1 MQGGPPATSD
11 DEGRVPYEPETPL
24 PRGLHVSI
32 TQLSEET
39 GKTRETIARK
49 LAAAKV
55 PPSGEVRK
63 LAVYRLRDAL
73 RVLYLGLEDGSVDP
87 DKLDPH
93 SRHAHYKAEREKQS
107 LAVEAGELIPREAY
121 RDEAA
126 RVVKL
131 VAQTLDAIPDLLERD
146 CALAPDQVMR
156 VQGELDKLREKLA
169 GSLALDEEPDG
180 DRTELREPPSGD
192 EGGQR
197 DHPAA
202 APDAAQRSR
211 EAFLAM

>member
-1 MQGGPPATSD
+1 MA
-11 DEGRVPYEPETPL
+11 YEPETPL

-39 GKTRETIARK
+39 GKTRETISRK

-73 RVLYLGLEDGSVDP
+73 RALYLGLDDGSIDP

-107 LAVEAGELIPREAY
+107 LATDAGELILREAY
-121 RDEAA
+121 RDEVA
-126 RVVKL
+126 RVAKL
-131 VAQTLDAIPDLLERD
+131 VSQSLDAIPDLLERD
-146 CALAPDQVMR
+146 CALTPEQVMR
-156 VQGELDKLREKLA
+156 VQRELDKLRESLA
-169 GSLALDEEPDG
+169 SELALDEEPDG
-180 DRTELREPPSGD
+180 DSAEIRESPSGD
-192 EGGQR
+192 AGGHG
-197 DHPAA
+197 DHPTTAA
-202 APDAAQRSR
+202 DASQRSR
-211 EAFLAM
+211 DDFLAM